1 MKRPTTGVR
10 EEYVP
15 GISKTDQSFKN
26 EVNVN
31 TIMDKWR
38 KGQQI
43 THLSRRQGQFMD
55 ASNIPDLHKAFAQV
69 EQAREAFAQLPAR
82 IRDAMGNDPRNIE
95 AFLLDEEARPL
106 LEEYGLLKERTDETP
121 SSVTTKVAPA
131 KPAVKP
137 KKTEAPPEP
146 VEDEE

>member
-1 MKRPTTGVR
+1 MKRPSTGFV
-10 EEYVP
+10 ENYEP
-15 GISKTDQSFKN
+15 GFSKTDQSFKN

-43 THLSRRQGQFMD
+43 THLTKRQGQFID

-82 IRDAMGNDPRNIE
+82 VRDAMGNDPRNVE
-95 AFLLDEEARPL
+95 AFLLNPDARPL
-106 LEEYGLLKERTDETP
+106 LEEYGLLKRTDEKL
-121 SSVTTKVAPA
+121 SSVTAKAEPA
-131 KPAVKP
+131 KPAGSS
-137 KKTEAPPEP
+137 KKSKTLPESSSD
-146 VEDEE
+146 DE